1 MIVRILAFLIAVPL
15 LILGGYGV
23 ARARVPSHDAVGA
36 VEEHLAD
43 IASLRGSGIHEVR
56 ELVKAPKVHFGLVL
70 FGAFTL
76 FIAVRPRRRATEA
89 EAEGAP
95 PVDVLP
101 EPAERSASD
110 RSVRKLVRQAAQIA
124 KRGDP
129 LEAADLCYSVGALD
143 EAAEYFVAAGEHVR
157 AAEVRHDQNQFEL
170 AADLYIQAGQAE
182 TAATILA
189 SQGFFDRAAECYEK
203 ADRMTVAAEMY
214 EKAKRYQKA
223 GDCYA
228 QCEFHRQA
236 AQAYLKVENWL
247 AAARSLEAVVAEE
260 RTRVGSGQS
269 PEAEKE
275 LRLMVLRA
283 GLLYGEAGDL
293 ESAERILEQGGC
305 LVAAAEI
312 ALKLEHF
319 AKAAHLFEQGGEP
332 ERAAEV
338 LREIGETEAA
348 ARILGEHLRERGSP
362 EDAAR
367 HLLEA
372 GDFMS
377 AGDLYRSLEQFAEAG
392 ECYEKIGDA
401 GQAAE
406 MYQLAADFRRAAENH
421 TKAAQ
426 HDLAAECWGQVGELG
441 NQGES
446 LGKAGRH
453 LDAGK
458 LFLDATREEDAIRI
472 LQQISADSYDFAA
485 ASALLGEIFQGRG
498 QHKLAVAKLEQALGD
513 AEISRENVD
522 AYYRLASVHE
532 QGGQDEQAAQIYERI
547 LAFDYHYGDAE
558 TRLGGARDRAEAAA
572 REAARLEEESAAPA
586 ASAGGEATIVPAAA
600 KPARYQVVGE
610 LGRGGMGIVYKAL
623 DAVLDRPVAFKVLP
637 DALRENPQ
645 ALANFLREAKSAAK
659 LNHPNIVTV
668 YDAGEQEGRF
678 YIAMEYVDGTT
689 LKQIIQRR
697 GAIAPSGVLH
707 VLLQMCEAL
716 AYAHEHKIVHRD
728 IKTANTMWT
737 GEKQA
742 KIMDFGLAKVV
753 EEVRNHTT
761 LVSGTPYYMSPEQTL
776 GKNVDHRTDI
786 YSLGV
791 TIFELATGTLPFHEG
806 NVPYHHV
813 HTAPPDPRE
822 VNPKCPG
829 LLAAIVNKCM
839 QKQPDERFAT
849 TREISAQLKAVLA
862 RRPAA
867 DT

>member
-1 MIVRILAFLIAVPL
+1 MIVRILAFSIAVPL
-15 LILGGYGV
+15 LVLGGYGI

-36 VEEHLAD
+36 LEERLAD
-43 IASLRGSGIHEVR
+43 VASLAGQGIHEVR
-56 ELVKAPKVHFGLVL
+56 EAVESPPVHFGLAGFGLLAL
-70 FGAFTL
+70 FVSL
-76 FIAVRPRRRATEA
+76 RPGRKSGGEEPASGSA
-89 EAEGAP
+89 PLSDAGAP
-95 PVDVLP
+95 
-101 EPAERSASD
+101 ASPD
-110 RSVRKLVRQAAQIA
+110 RSSRKFVRQAAQIA
-124 KRGDP
+124 KKGDP
-129 LEAADLCYSVGALD
+129 IEAAEMCFSVGALD
-143 EAAEYFVAAGEHVR
+143 AAANYFVAGGEFVR

-170 AADLYIQAGQAE
+170 AADLYLQAGQHE
-182 TAATILA
+182 TAATIFA
-189 SQGFFDRAAECYEK
+189 SQGAFDRAAECYEK
-203 ADRMTVAAEMY
+203 AELMTVAAEMY
-214 EKAKRYQKA
+214 EKAERYQQA

-228 QCEFHRQA
+228 RCEFHRQA
-236 AQAYLKVENWL
+236 AQAFLKAENWV

-260 RTRVGSGQS
+260 TTRVGSGQS

-275 LRLMVLRA
+275 IRLMVLRA
-283 GLLYGEAGDL
+283 GKLYEEAGDL

-305 LVAAAEI
+305 AAAAAEV
-312 ALKLEHF
+312 ALQLEHF
-319 AKAAHLFEQGGEP
+319 AKAAELFEQAGEP

-338 LREIGETEAA
+338 LRQIGETEAA

-377 AGDLYRSLEQFAEAG
+377 AGDLYRSLERFGEAG

-406 MYQLAADFRRAAENH
+406 MYQLAQDFRRAAECH
-421 TKAAQ
+421 SKAGE
-426 HDLAAECWGQVGELG
+426 HDQAAECWGQLGEVGL
-441 NQGES
+441 QGEA
-446 LGKAGRH
+446 LGQAGRH
-453 LDAGK
+453 VDAGR
-458 LFLDATREEDAIRI
+458 LFLDSKREEDAIRV
-472 LQQISADSYDFAA
+472 LQLVPADSYDFAA
-485 ASALLGEIFQGRG
+485 ASAMLGEIFQGRG
-498 QHKLAVAKLEQALGD
+498 QHKLAVAKLEQALGG

-522 AYYRLASVHE
+522 AYYRLASVQE
-532 QGGQDEQAAQIYERI
+532 QSGEDEQAAAVYERI
-547 LAFDYHYGDAE
+547 LAFDYHYGDVE
-558 TRLGGARDRAEAAA
+558 TRLAGARARAEAAA
-572 REAARLEEESAAPA
+572 REAARIQEESASPP
-586 ASAGGEATIVPAAA
+586 SRVGGDATAVPAAA
-600 KPARYQVVGE
+600 KPARYQIVGE
-610 LGRGGMGIVYKAL
+610 LGRGGMGIVYQAQ
-623 DAVLDRPVAFKVLP
+623 DTVLDRPVAFKVLP

-689 LKQIIQRR
+689 LKQIVQRR

-716 AYAHEHKIVHRD
+716 GYAHEHKVVHRD

-737 GEKQA
+737 REKQA

-776 GKNVDHRTDI
+776 GKNIDHRTDI

-791 TIFELATGTLPFHEG
+791 TVFELATGTLPFREG

-813 HTAPPDPRE
+813 HTPPPDPRE

-829 LLAAIVNKCM
+829 LLAGIINKCL
-839 QKQPDERFAT
+839 QKAPDARYST
-849 TREISAQLKAVLA
+849 TREISAQVKAVLA
-862 RRPAA
+862 RRSSGAS
-867 DT
+867 